1 MSHHY
6 SGPNV
11 TFPRGDARLDLT
23 DLYAF
28 PKPGDA
34 GKSILI
40 MDVHP
45 SAAKNPPGTTTAEP
59 FAPEAIY
66 GLKIDTDGDA
76 VANIAYRVRF
86 SPSKGGAQTAT
97 LRRAEGAQAA
107 GTGDGGQ
114 AIFERAPVSTGR
126 EAQVTEVGNYR
137 FFAGW
142 RSDPSFFDVEGALNN
157 LQFTGDDYFADK
169 DVCSIVV
176 ELPQLGPGVQSDWP
190 VVPHAGPG
198 GRRGRGLGPGGPRR
212 AARTICLP
220 ARRGERRLPQR
231 GAGGRCPVSRRLRA
245 LAGARGWVFA
255 AGSKAGCRE
264 TAAGPPAL

>member
-6 SGPNV
+6 SAPDFG
-11 TFPRGDARLDLT
+11 FPRGDARLDLT
-23 DLYAF
+23 DLFAF

-40 MDVHP
+40 MDAHP
-45 SAAKNPPGTTTAEP
+45 SAAINPPGPTTAVP

-66 GLKIDTDGDA
+66 ELKIDTDGDA

-86 SPSKGGAQTAT
+86 SPSQGGAQTAT

-114 AIFERAPVSTGR
+114 TLLEGAPVSTGR
-126 EAQVTEVGNYR
+126 EAQVTESGDYR

-142 RSDPSFFDVEGALNN
+142 RSDPFFFDVEGALND
-157 LQFTGDDYFADK
+157 LQFTGNDFFADK
-169 DVCSIVV
+169 NVCSIVLEV
-176 ELPQLGPGVQSDWP
+176 PNSALGPRA
-190 VVPHAGPG
+190 VVLWHRTRVPADGAGGAGSRRIG
-198 GRRGRGLGPGGPRR
+198 G
-212 AARTICLP
+212 AARTSCLP
-220 ARRGERRLPQR
+220 ARRRQGRLPQW
-231 GAGGRCPVSRRLRA
+231 GAGGRCPFRRRLRA

-255 AGSKAGCRE
+255 GGGKAGGRD
-264 TAAGPPAL
+264 TAAGRHVL